1 MESHEKTL
9 RRTYENL
16 QIAKRSGDRD
26 AIKEAQEKYE
36 RAVKNVTLN
45 NDKYK
50 AMLNETTAKLAHVN
64 EVALS
69 YINNKTPKI
78 YTLNYNEFANQDI
91 DGYTFTLVNENAVR
105 NLIKSDKIELP
116 PKKLDVPK
124 DKRWNAKNINS
135 QLMQGLLQGE
145 SIPKIAK
152 RLQTVT
158 DMNERSAIRNA
169 RTMVTGAENK
179 GRQDSFTKA
188 TDDGVIMERKWVAAY
203 EPGRTRDWHLELN
216 GVTVGVD
223 EPFENSVGKI
233 MYPGDP
239 SADPSNVYNCRCAIR
254 AIVKGFKWGKQNSEE
269 VADEAKE
276 ENIVAGVDIDTP
288 QYDAFSDEFK
298 AIIPQLADDIKNSTL
313 PDFDELYELYNKAKK
328 SPVPED
334 KELVRFVNGLQTSV
348 QSYKD
353 ESPEVQKYHAE
364 IFSVLSKPHNGAL
377 FRGES
382 GEWVKHYGDFTV
394 GKEISFEHLSFT
406 SPNIEGAPSLHTGVI
421 FEFKSGT
428 KSINFVGQDNVD
440 DDELILGRFVIKRV
454 DNFNGVPRVLLEHKE
469 ESEIV
474 TATAK
479 KTSMIPTNA
488 KELSKKWDIPV
499 AGLKDDTIKNMD
511 DALTYMQNEFGVNP
525 KKYISL
531 IDNKNPDLLRRYQA
545 YYSEYDRG
553 IHVHKELANGKDG
566 FLDPSVCAHEIM
578 HALNGYLSVLETS
591 NGTTYQ
597 AERIAN
603 EIVKKVYSEN
613 GYDINSKT
621 GLPLKEIIAKTT
633 TKYGSTNSLETLA
646 VSMEL
651 TYEKEVMGLKG
662 TREIPRKICD
672 EVKRRLKDDIE

>member
-9 RRTYENL
+9 KRTYEDL

-152 RLQTVT
+152 RLQNVT
-158 DMNERSAIRNA
+158 DMNERSAVRSA
-169 RTMVTGAENK
+169 RTMVTGAQNK

-216 GVTVGVD
+216 GVVVGVD

-254 AIVKGFKWGKQNSEE
+254 AIVKGFKWNQKEEPDDVDSKELTFEEKLNNIQTVNFNLKPSDNSDMIKVPIDLDEKPAAFDTVGLDNKDYLHFLKQVSELPFEEREIPLSDVIATQSIVNKQGVLKSLGSTEPIDVVLVDGKYYIYNGHHRAAAAMINGDDKILAKVRIVDKQSATTSTVVQGKDISDTWVRRPDKFDFAIEDVVNAQGFDGLPKVVSSEE
-269 VADEAKE
+269 FDRYVQES
-276 ENIVAGVDIDTP
+276 NIIAVRGYIAPDQETLNVYQDQLYHGKWYIDCSKGG
-288 QYDAFSDEFK
+288 DAYGK
-298 AIIPQLADDIKNSTL
+298 GMYAA
-313 PDFDELYELYNKAKK
+313 YNKGVKPNEATI
-328 SPVPED
+328 
-334 KELVRFVNGLQTSV
+334 GTG
-348 QSYKD
+348 QSYGGGDNGKIETMTLDSSAKFISHKD
-353 ESPEVQKYHAE
+353 A
-364 IFSVLSKPHNGAL
+364 
-377 FRGES
+377 
-382 GEWVKHYGDFTV
+382 VKLREEYCK
-394 GKEISFEHLSFT
+394 KE
-406 SPNIEGAPSLHTGVI
+406 
-421 FEFKSGT
+421 
-428 KSINFVGQDNVD
+428 
-440 DDELILGRFVIKRV
+440 DELIESLLKDKIDKANVNGIEKDYMLDRYFSIYNYDV
-454 DNFNGVPRVLLEHKE
+454 DTVGWYKGLSEIERDKIDEKISSIAREIKE
-469 ESEIV
+469 EVE
-474 TATAK
+474 
-479 KTSMIPTNA
+479 NA
-488 KELSKKWDIPV
+488 KYDIRKVDEGTV
-499 AGLKDDTIKNMD
+499 AAMYGY
-511 DALTYMQNEFGVNP
+511 DAMYTGEG
-525 KKYISL
+525 
-531 IDNKNPDLLRRYQA
+531 
-545 YYSEYDRG
+545 E
-553 IHVHKELANGKDG
+553 E
-566 FLDPSVCAHEIM
+566 
-578 HALNGYLSVLETS
+578 GYLIILNRT
-591 NGTTYQ
+591 
-597 AERIAN
+597 
-603 EIVKKVYSEN
+603 KV
-613 GYDINSKT
+613 IF
-621 GLPLKEIIAKTT
+621 
-633 TKYGSTNSLETLA
+633 
-646 VSMEL
+646 
-651 TYEKEVMGLKG
+651 KG
-662 TREIPRKICD
+662 E
-672 EVKRRLKDDIE
+672 